1 MATKMKV
8 KYNRV
13 STLGQ
18 SGERFSV
25 DNEKYDLVMLD
36 KVSGTVPFTERE
48 KGKEIVELVEDA
60 KITDLVVEEL
70 SRLGRHVG
78 DVHATLQW
86 LDSKGVNVTVRNMGN
101 LQSRP
106 NNETNKFFEFVTTML
121 NSMYSMELENI
132 KERTMAGRMAYVQ
145 AGGKLG
151 RPSGSTENE
160 RQFLNKKKSL
170 EILKY
175 IRKGRTIREICKIT
189 SASNKT
195 VIKTRRL
202 AEKYGMLQQAG

>member
-1 MATKMKV
+1 METKMKV

-13 STLGQ
+13 STIGQ
-18 SGERFSV
+18 SGDRFSI
-25 DNEKYDLVMLD
+25 DNENYDLVMLD
-36 KVSGTVPFTERE
+36 KVSGTVPFMERE
-48 KGKEIVELVEDA
+48 KGKEIAELVEDG
-60 KITDLVVEEL
+60 KITDIVVEEL

-78 DVHATLQW
+78 DVHTTLQW
-86 LDSKGVNVTVRNMGN
+86 LDSKGVNVTVKNMGN

-106 NNETNKFFEFVTTML
+106 NNEKNKFFDFVTSML
-121 NSMYSMELENI
+121 NSLYSMELENI

-151 RPSGSTENE
+151 RPSGSTESE
-160 RQFLNKKKSL
+160 KQFLNKDKSR

-175 IRKGRTIREICKIT
+175 LNKKRTIREISKIT

-195 VIKTRRL
+195 IIKTKRIAL
-202 AEKYGMLQQAG
+202 KYGMLQQAG

>member
-1 MATKMKV
+1 MKV

-13 STLGQ
+13 STIGQ
-18 SGERFSV
+18 SGDRFSV
-25 DNEKYDLVMLD
+25 DNEKYDLVLLD
-36 KVSGTVPFTERE
+36 RVSGTVPFMQRE
-48 KGKEIVELVEDA
+48 KGKEIVELVEDGQ
-60 KITDLVVEEL
+60 ITDIVVEEL

-78 DVHATLQW
+78 DVHVTLQW

-106 NNETNKFFEFVTTML
+106 NGEKNKFFDFVANML
-121 NSMYSMELENI
+121 NSLYSMELENI

-151 RPSGSTENE
+151 RPSGSTESE
-160 RQFLNKKKSL
+160 KRFLNKQKTR

-175 IRKGRTIREICKIT
+175 LNRQRTIREISKIT

-195 VIKTRRL
+195 IIKTKRI
-202 AEKYGMLQQAG
+202 AEKYGMLQLAG

>member
-1 MATKMKV
+1 MGAVMKV

-13 STLGQ
+13 STIGQ
-18 SGERFSV
+18 TGGRFSV
-25 DNEKYDLVMLD
+25 DNEKYDLVLLD
-36 KVSGTVPFTERE
+36 KVSGTVPFMERE
-48 KGKEIVELVEDA
+48 KGKDIVELVEEG

-78 DVHATLQW
+78 DVHSTLQW

-106 NNETNKFFEFVTTML
+106 NGEKNKFFDFVTSML
-121 NSMYSMELENI
+121 NSLYSMELENI
-132 KERTMAGRMAYVQ
+132 KERTMAGRMAYIQ

-151 RPSGSTENE
+151 RPSGSTESE
-160 RQFLNKKKSL
+160 RQFLNKKKSI

-175 IRKGRTIREICKIT
+175 LKKKRTIREISSIT
-189 SASNKT
+189 KASNKT
-195 VIKTRRL
+195 IIKTRRL